1 MPWFVASCVCCF
13 RRVRIKS
20 QTRTAMIAAPQTPP
34 TTPPAIAPVFE
45 SEFEL
50 ELFEFDDDVGV
61 EDEPSSVA
69 VAGEFDVGAGVLVV
83 TVFEQVS
90 FVKNS
95 YR

>member
-1 MPWFVASCVCCF
+1 
-13 RRVRIKS
+13 
-20 QTRTAMIAAPQTPP
+20 MIAAPQTPP

-83 TVFEQVS
+83 TIFEQVS

-95 YR
+95 YRSFSPTYQSPCG